1 MNLIWNC
8 LLISIEPRPW
18 KYVKG
23 YRFLSFAWK
32 SKIQI
37 FDKGLD
43 PSKKEVHKA
52 GEFIGTK
59 ITDAARKSNSD
70 KIVKQESVE
79 EIIIS
84 PEERKHYTNWEEYY
98 KNETL

>member
-1 MNLIWNC
+1 M
-8 LLISIEPRPW
+8 
-18 KYVKG
+18 
-23 YRFLSFAWK
+23 
-32 SKIQI
+32 
-37 FDKGLD
+37 
-43 PSKKEVHKA
+43 HKA

-84 PEERKHYTNWEEYY
+84 PEERKHYTN
-98 KNETL
+98 